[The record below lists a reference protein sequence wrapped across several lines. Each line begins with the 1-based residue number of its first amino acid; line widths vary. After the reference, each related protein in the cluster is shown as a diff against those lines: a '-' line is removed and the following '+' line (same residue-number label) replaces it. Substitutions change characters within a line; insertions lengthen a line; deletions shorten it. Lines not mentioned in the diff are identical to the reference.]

1 MAATSVDAVGLAKTL
16 PPRLLRFFKKFP
28 PRQPPTE
35 PIPPSTLTTTD
46 ESGKTF
52 SITVPN
58 NRHVTALPPFSDA
71 TFNPFLPWL
80 NPQTQKWR
88 PPVYSLRQQAD
99 ICKMAR
105 HYGVEELLPWSRK
118 MLLVKKA
125 KKDQLGVRVRGTG
138 VGQRVKGH
146 KWERHMISTQ
156 EKRRKAMEN
165 MSNLIDEWKSV
176 SDAEKKSWLKLSSK
190 TNCYVERA
198 WSQVDGVA
206 QKDKDIDRI
215 KGEILLTTCII
226 CHR

>member
-1 MAATSVDAVGLAKTL
+1 MAATSVDAVNLAKAL

-80 NPQTQKWR
+80 NPQTKKWR

-118 MLLVKKA
+118 MLSVKKA
-125 KKDQLGVRVRGTG
+125 KKEQRHEAQ
-138 VGQRVKGH
+138 VGWAK
-146 KWERHMISTQ
+146 
-156 EKRRKAMEN
+156 
-165 MSNLIDEWKSV
+165 
-176 SDAEKKSWLKLSSK
+176 
-190 TNCYVERA
+190 
-198 WSQVDGVA
+198 
-206 QKDKDIDRI
+206 
-215 KGEILLTTCII
+215 
-226 CHR
+226 